1 MREAIITS
9 MLQGFGQKK
18 QFFEGWSWFKGNNL
32 GLRLGVTVKFYT
44 SVAKVL
50 KLKVSLGAK
59 S

>member
-1 MREAIITS
+1 MREAIITL
-9 MLQGFGQKK
+9 MFQGFVQKK
-18 QFFEGWSWFKGNNL
+18 QFFEGWSWFKFNNL
-32 GLRLGVTVKFYT
+32 GLRPGVTVKFYT

>member
-9 MLQGFGQKK
+9 MLLGFGQKK
-18 QFFEGWSWFKGNNL
+18 QFFEGWFLFKFNNL

-44 SVAKVL
+44 SVPKVL